1 MARQPA
7 PLAQDRQSHPNHASA
22 PMIGEDH
29 GRRALLVDGVV
40 QSVLAER
47 EAVGDYWHAL
57 LPDVRPERA
66 LLLGVGG
73 GTLAAILD
81 RRFPGV
87 AMVGV
92 DHDPRVVAIGRQA
105 FHLAL
110 PNLSVV
116 IADAFAFAAASPAT
130 FDYIAVDLFNGL
142 ARPREVLGRPF
153 ITDLRRLL
161 SPSGTVAIN
170 LFRDRTLATA
180 VTRIERR
187 LSVRAVRQVGQN
199 AVIHARRR

>member
-1 MARQPA
+1 M
-7 PLAQDRQSHPNHASA
+7 
-22 PMIGEDH
+22 
-29 GRRALLVDGVV
+29 VDGVV

-47 EAVGDYWHAL
+47 EAAGDYWHAM

-87 AMVGV
+87 AMVGI

-110 PNLSVV
+110 PNLSVAM
-116 IADAFAFAAASPAT
+116 ADAFAFAAACPAT
-130 FDYIAVDLFNGL
+130 FDYIAVDLFNGP
-142 ARPREVLGRPF
+142 ARPRETLGRPF
-153 ITDLRRLL
+153 LTNLRRML
-161 SPSGTVAIN
+161 SPGGTDAIN

-187 LSVRAVRQVGQN
+187 LSVRAVQHVGQN
-199 AVIHARRR
+199 TVIHARRR